1 MQTKLTEEGGGKGGV
16 QNLSASIIT
25 NQYPAVRPDCARV
38 DIKKRLLTGSISLR
52 DAYFC
57 QRVG

>member
-1 MQTKLTEEGGGKGGV
+1 MQTKLTGEGGGDGGV
-16 QNLSASIIT
+16 QNLSASIIKT
-25 NQYPAVRPDCARV
+25 LQYVQIVKKVA
-38 DIKKRLLTGSISLR
+38 IKKRLLSGSMSLR